1 MDKVSKCFQKNCS
14 AEQNIEILHQKM
26 LEAINNIGKQAI
38 CELKAIGR
46 PTKALIEIAKAVVIL
61 FGKEYHS
68 YNDFLKFF
76 SNPWGTI
83 SMIKE
88 INPKIPIEGYILD
101 QIFSIIFIQ
110 DLNVDIGLNYANYYL
125 FIWIKSYLAIQI
137 LIRENDFKYYS

>member
-1 MDKVSKCFQKNCS
+1 MDKLSKCFQKNCS

-38 CELKAIGR
+38 CELKAIGK

-88 INPKIPIEGYILD
+88 INPKIPLKVIY
-101 QIFSIIFIQ
+101 
-110 DLNVDIGLNYANYYL
+110 
-125 FIWIKSYLAIQI
+125 
-137 LIRENDFKYYS
+137 LIRYFQLFSFKI